1 MDGLQTNPASLATGS
16 LQVDTPK
23 AVAHPEPDA
32 MGSLDQASPTAGA
45 WKIGVSLP
53 ALQVE
58 ELPTPE
64 KAFDVKRIGLEEL
77 VLLVLGPGVIALG
90 LSIGS
95 GEWLLAPLAI
105 GQFGFQG
112 VFWVGFVSILLQVFY
127 NVELARYTLAT
138 GEPPIV
144 GFGRT
149 PPGYWLWIPVAL
161 LILFIALLMGGWAVE
176 AGSSLLML
184 ITGQAPGAATLG
196 ASRLIGIG
204 LLVSMFLLLTLGSKV
219 ERTLEI
225 IQLAVL
231 PYILLGLVMVTLVI
245 VPLDYLW
252 SSLSAF
258 FIPSR
263 PPQGVDL
270 TLLGAVAGFAALASG
285 LNFMFTG
292 YYRDKGYGMGSRVG
306 YLAGLF
312 GGKAGT
318 LSAAGK
324 TFPED
329 EHNAVI
335 WKRWF
340 RLLLLDQWGIYF
352 IGAVLGIALPSILY
366 GYLLSTSTG
375 LISDETSIV
384 GALALL
390 LGQRYSQ
397 LLAGWAL
404 VLGFVILYSTQL
416 VVLELLARNLT
427 DVLHG
432 LSRRFRLSLGGDV
445 RRFYY
450 PTLLVLVVVI
460 SAVIQIGVPL
470 KMNILSANIS
480 NLAAMIFPLVMIYL
494 NRRLPRPARSSAWSI
509 LFLLANAVFFGFFF
523 INFVMVQLTGTA
535 LMRF

>member
-1 MDGLQTNPASLATGS
+1 
-16 LQVDTPK
+16 
-23 AVAHPEPDA
+23 
-32 MGSLDQASPTAGA
+32 
-45 WKIGVSLP
+45 
-53 ALQVE
+53 LQVE

-64 KAFDVKRIGLEEL
+64 EAFQVKRIGLEEL

-161 LILFIALLMGGWAVE
+161 LILFITLLMGGWTVE

-184 ITGQAPGAATLG
+184 VTGQAPSAASLG
-196 ASRLIGIG
+196 VARLIGIG

-225 IQLAVL
+225 IQFAVL

-252 SSLSAF
+252 SGLTAF

-292 YYRDKGYGMGSRVG
+292 YYRDKGYGMGSRTG

-312 GGKAGT
+312 GGKSGT
-318 LSAAGK
+318 LSAGGK
-324 TFPED
+324 TFLEN
-329 EHNAVI
+329 EHNAAI

-340 RLLLLDQWGIYF
+340 RLLLLDQWVIYF
-352 IGAVLGIALPSILY
+352 IGAVLGMALPSILY

-375 LISDETSIV
+375 MAADETSMV

-390 LGQRYSQ
+390 LGQRFSQ

-450 PTLLVLVVVI
+450 PALLILVLVI
-460 SAVIQIGVPL
+460 SAVIQLGVPL
-470 KMNILSANIS
+470 KMTVLSANIS
-480 NLAAMIFPLVMIYL
+480 NLAAMIFPLVMIFL
-494 NRRLPRPARSSAWSI
+494 NRRLPRPARGSAWSI
-509 LFLLANAVFFGFFF
+509 IFLLANVLFFGFFF
-523 INFVMVQLTGTA
+523 VNFVMVQLTGTA

>member
-1 MDGLQTNPASLATGS
+1 
-16 LQVDTPK
+16 
-23 AVAHPEPDA
+23 
-32 MGSLDQASPTAGA
+32 
-45 WKIGVSLP
+45 
-53 ALQVE
+53 
-58 ELPTPE
+58 
-64 KAFDVKRIGLEEL
+64 
-77 VLLVLGPGVIALG
+77 
-90 LSIGS
+90 
-95 GEWLLAPLAI
+95 
-105 GQFGFQG
+105 
-112 VFWVGFVSILLQVFY
+112 
-127 NVELARYTLAT
+127 
-138 GEPPIV
+138 
-144 GFGRT
+144 
-149 PPGYWLWIPVAL
+149 
-161 LILFIALLMGGWAVE
+161 
-176 AGSSLLML
+176 
-184 ITGQAPGAATLG
+184 
-196 ASRLIGIG
+196 
-204 LLVSMFLLLTLGSKV
+204 MFLLLTLGSKV

-225 IQLAVL
+225 IQFAVL

-329 EHNAVI
+329 ERNAVI

-352 IGAVLGIALPSILY
+352 IGAVLGMALPSILY
-366 GYLLSTSTG
+366 GYLLSTSAG
-375 LISDETSIV
+375 LAVDETSIV

-432 LSRRFRLSLGGDV
+432 LSRRFRRSLGGDV

-460 SAVIQIGVPL
+460 SAVIQLGPPF
-470 KMNILSANIS
+470 KMSLLSANIS
-480 NLAAMIFPLVMIYL
+480 NLAAMIFPLIMIFL
-494 NRRLPRPARSSAWSI
+494 NRKLPRPARGSAWSI
-509 LFLLANAVFFGFFF
+509 ILLLANAVFFGFFF